1 MLGPISLHHRTAQ
14 NTPLI
19 VPYLPINEGPTLYEL
34 EGVSR
39 LAFAIA
45 DMVCL
50 IWDRPNP
57 TDVEIEIDVPD
68 FQYYWSIYD
77 FYRSGLIDTSLVCEW
92 MELVDERHNQM
103 GAIMIA
109 AIKSLLRSQFLSL
122 DIEKLRIN
130 ITSGA
135 ETASSLI
142 KKCLTY
148 GIFPSVQGI
157 ISSLH
162 SCPMYGVLW
171 QDFFTNLDPDEPMAT
186 VTDICRLTYVFKAV
200 RPALRRRRFDKTH
213 MILQV
218 DDIGEHRIFDRAEAI
233 LKAYN
238 GDGSLSLVEKRSVM
252 IGLFPLHRISM
263 AHLAHGKALYVHAP
277 LDRLFFD
284 RATGE
289 SITIMKMIS
298 LTYGVRI
305 AKTVQKAFS
314 QNCLHPGN

>member
-1 MLGPISLHHRTAQ
+1 
-14 NTPLI
+14 
-19 VPYLPINEGPTLYEL
+19 VPDLPINEGPTLYEL

-157 ISSLH
+157 ISSLQ

-289 SITIMKMIS
+289 SITVMKMIS

-305 AKTVQKAFS
+305 AKTVQKASS